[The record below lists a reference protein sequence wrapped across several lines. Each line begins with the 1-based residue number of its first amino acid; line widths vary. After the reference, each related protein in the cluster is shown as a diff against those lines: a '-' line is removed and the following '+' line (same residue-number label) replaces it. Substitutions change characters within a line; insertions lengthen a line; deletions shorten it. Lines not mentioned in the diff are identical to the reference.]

1 MLKVRDIMTSDPV
14 TVSQDTRLDEVI
26 GLMKSNQFRHILVIE
41 NERLA
46 GIITDR
52 DLRLAMNSPLI
63 QHDPKEDVELLHSH
77 QASDCMTSNPVT
89 VQAEASVTEAV
100 NMMQRFK
107 FDGLPVLDSDERLV
121 GIITVSDVLKSYIT
135 LLEVQSSST

>member
-14 TVSQDTRLDEVI
+14 TVGQDTRLDEVI

-52 DLRLAMNSPLI
+52 DLRLVMNSPLI
-63 QHDPKEDVELLHSH
+63 RHDPKEDVELLHSH
-77 QASDCMTSNPVT
+77 YAKDCMTTNPVT
-89 VQAEASVTEAV
+89 VQAEAAATEAASL
-100 NMMQRFK
+100 MQRFK
-107 FDGLPVLDSDERLV
+107 FGGLPVLDADGRLI
-121 GIITVSDVLKSYIT
+121 GIVTVSDVLKSYVA
-135 LLEVQSSST
+135 LLEVQNPSP